1 MPDFLIIDDHP
12 IVRKGIRQ
20 ILEEMPGNI
29 HVTEAGNASE
39 GLKKLRERGYDL
51 VVLDINLPGR
61 SGLDLLKDIKHLK
74 PDLKVLM
81 ISVYPEDQYAIRSLK
96 SGASGYLTKESAP
109 DELTIAVEKI
119 LKGHRYI
126 TQSIAEQIFDTL
138 NTAELPHQS
147 LSNRELEVLILI
159 AKGKGLKEIGDL
171 LSLSEKTISTYRTRI
186 LEKMNMKS
194 NAEIVKYALQN
205 KLIE

>member
-20 ILEEMPGNI
+20 ILEEIPGNI
-29 HVTEAGNASE
+29 HVSEAGNASE
-39 GLKKLRERGYDL
+39 GLRKLRERRYDL

-61 SGLDLLKDIKHLK
+61 SGLDMLKDIKLMK
-74 PDLKVLM
+74 PDVKVLM
-81 ISVYPEDQYAIRSLK
+81 ISMYPEEQYAIRSLK

-126 TQSIAEQIFDTL
+126 TQSISEQIFDTMD
-138 NTAELPHQS
+138 TVELSHQS
-147 LSNRELEVLILI
+147 LSNRELEVMIQI
-159 AKGKGLKEIGDL
+159 AKGKGLKEIGSL

-194 NAEIVKYALQN
+194 NADITKYALQN

>member
-20 ILEEMPGNI
+20 ILEEMPGKI
-29 HVTEAGNASE
+29 HITEAGNASE
-39 GLKKLRERGYDL
+39 GLKKLRERRYDL
-51 VVLDINLPGR
+51 VLLDINLPGR
-61 SGLDLLKDIKHLK
+61 SGLDLLKDIVHLK

-81 ISVYPEDQYAIRSLK
+81 ISMYPEEQYAIRSLK
-96 SGASGYLTKESAP
+96 SGASGYLTKESAS

-126 TQSIAEQIFDTL
+126 THSIAEQIFDNL

-147 LSNRELEVLILI
+147 LSNRELEVMILI

-186 LEKMNMKS
+186 LEKMNMQS